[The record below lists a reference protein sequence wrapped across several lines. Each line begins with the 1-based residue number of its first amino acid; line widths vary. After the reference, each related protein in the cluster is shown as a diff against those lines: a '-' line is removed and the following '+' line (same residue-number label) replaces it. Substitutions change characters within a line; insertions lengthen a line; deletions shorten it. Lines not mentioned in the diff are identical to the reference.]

1 MADTNFQLGWTEA
14 QWSKVNS
21 AITEEFT
28 KASVAGACLPC
39 YGPVGASMETVSRQ
53 TVNYTSL
60 MIPSASTISVA
71 DNDTTSFW
79 TIRTYVYLNSQQVAD
94 ENLSSALFAFRRAA
108 NILARSEDSIVFVG
122 HDDVSPP
129 AGALQIPMGSATAIP
144 LLTWSKPTGRDD
156 VVANTP
162 FLSRG
167 LLTVRNDNTK
177 HFTVARQARG
187 ANIPDDFG
195 ENLVA
200 EISRAIGA
208 LEKDGYPGPFACVLG
223 QTAFVEAHRP
233 STSSLV
239 LPADRITPMLGGP
252 LLRSSKLPKRHGVV
266 ASACGEALDIVVAT
280 APKAQFL
287 QVDANA
293 KYVFRVY
300 ERFVLRIKDPN
311 AVVSISLDE
320 IEEETAARKKAAKEK
335 VAREKAA
342 RTKAAKAY
350 EILGQAGITST
361 LLRT

>member
-1 MADTNFQLGWTEA
+1 MSQLNWTEA
-14 QWSKVNS
+14 QWNRVNS

-28 KASVAGACLPC
+28 KGSVAGACLPC
-39 YGPVGASMETVSRQ
+39 YGPLGASMETVSEQ
-53 TVNYTSL
+53 TFRYTA
-60 MIPSASTISVA
+60 PTISIA
-71 DNDTTSFW
+71 DNVTTAFW

-122 HDDVSPP
+122 HDDGSLP
-129 AGALQIPMGSATAIP
+129 AGPLKIPMGPPGSTAA
-144 LLTWSKPTGRDD
+144 LTWSKPTGRAD

-167 LLTVRNDNTK
+167 LLTVRDDNSK
-177 HFTVARQARG
+177 HFPVASRTIRDVTG
-187 ANIPDDFG
+187 AKIADDFG
-195 ENLVA
+195 ENLVS

-223 QTAFVEAHRP
+223 QTAFVEARRP
-233 STSSLV
+233 SISSLV

-252 LLRSSKLPKRHGVV
+252 LLRSSKLPNRHGVV
-266 ASACGEALDIVVAT
+266 ASSCGEALDIVVAT
-280 APKAQFL
+280 PPKAQFL
-287 QVDANA
+287 HVNDNA

-320 IEEETAARKKAAKEK
+320 NTKEK
-335 VAREKAA
+335 AAREKAA
-342 RTKAAKAY
+342 NQKSASEAAASEKAEQAKKLLGDIGLNS
-350 EILGQAGITST
+350 ILSRI
-361 LLRT
+361 